1 MDVDFNSHL
10 LLELGAQIAYFR
22 KLKGL
27 TQAQLAE
34 QLAVEP
40 ETVSRF
46 ERGSTAPSLQRLFAL
61 ADVLGVGV
69 QQLLSQASPLV
80 GDKLSR
86 LETQLALVNRADQ
99 DLVIE
104 VALKLAKRLSRT

>member
-1 MDVDFNSHL
+1 MHADFNGHFL
-10 LLELGAQIAYFR
+10 PELGAQIAYFR

-61 ADVLGVGV
+61 ADVLGIGI
-69 QQLLSQASPLV
+69 QQLLSHASPLV
-80 GDKLSR
+80 GDKLAR
-86 LETQLALVNRADQ
+86 LETQLAMVSCADQ

-104 VALKLAKRLSRT
+104 VALKLTKRLSRT